1 MVFDMKRILFSGII
15 VAAVGSANAQ
25 LYIGGDFG
33 TNPIRSQTLA
43 SAVTVANGSGN
54 VGSTNGSAASTL
66 VVDGPFSG
74 SPTNWGPDGGMAFDY
89 ANNRLYVAS
98 GSRLGRYDV
107 TTTPSGAPTQ
117 LTTSNLATS
126 FGGMA
131 FSGGNLFTGTDTGT
145 QFQVRTLNTSTF
157 AFGAATTFTAAKFYT
172 GGGTAQNASLRG
184 FSNDE
189 SGNLYVLNS
198 SSVANT
204 TRGIWALDTTTG
216 NTALVA
222 AFPLFNNTGTGTG
235 STQIGGSSGGSARAM
250 AIKGTQATGLEFF
263 VYAGLPNFSSTG
275 FVGYKYTVGA
285 GNALN
290 SGAWSMFATP
300 SAYSTNFVSG
310 NAVYVNVNPVPEPAS
325 MAALGLGI
333 FGLVS
338 KRRKK

>member
-1 MVFDMKRILFSGII
+1 MKRILFSGII

-33 TNPIRSQTLA
+33 TNPLRSQTVA
-43 SAVTVANGSGN
+43 SAVTVANGSGV
-54 VGSTNGSAASTL
+54 VGGQNGSAASTL
-66 VVDGPFSG
+66 VVDGSFSG
-74 SPTNWGPDGGMAFDY
+74 SPSNWGPDGGMAFDY
-89 ANNRLYVAS
+89 ANNHLYIAS
-98 GSRLGRYDV
+98 GSRLGRYTV

-117 LTTSNLATS
+117 LTTSALATS
-126 FGGMA
+126 FSGMA
-131 FSGGNLFTGTDTGT
+131 FSGGSLFTGTDTGT

-157 AFGAATTFTAAKFYT
+157 AFSAATTFAAAKFWT
-172 GGGTAQNASLRG
+172 GSGTASNAVLRG

-189 SGNLYVLNS
+189 AGKLYVMNS
-198 SSVANT
+198 STGAST
-204 TRGIWALDTTTG
+204 SRGIWALDTTTG

-222 AFPLFNNTGTGTG
+222 AFPLFNNTGAGTG
-235 STQIGGSSGGSARAM
+235 STQIGGSNGGSARAM

-263 VYAGLPNFSSTG
+263 VYGGLPNFSSSG

-290 SGAWSMFATP
+290 TGTWSMFATP
-300 SAYSTNFVSG
+300 DAYKANFVSG

-333 FGLVS
+333 FGLVA